1 MISRLSSKIRYR
13 NNSKIVPLPL
23 GEGGAAERE
32 PDRAKHEEKR
42 RVRVEFLHDS
52 RGFTLIEVLVSLSIM
67 ALITGIAFSGLS
79 AGIDSWERG
88 TRKIQ
93 ELDRRVSVQR
103 LLNRQLPLAIKGQ
116 FEGSNTTLEFVSSY
130 SLANGPGDPV
140 TVKYSFESGNL
151 TYSEAPLTKYTAEYG
166 EAAATQSLGAFT
178 EVRFSYLGRDALL
191 NRAWVNE
198 WKSDSPPPVVRFEI
212 NKDILIV
219 PIMNRQ

>member
-1 MISRLSSKIRYR
+1 MTSLRSLKM
-13 NNSKIVPLPL
+13 
-23 GEGGAAERE
+23 
-32 PDRAKHEEKR
+32 H
-42 RVRVEFLHDS
+42 FHDK

-88 TRKIQ
+88 TRRIQ
-93 ELDRRVSVQR
+93 ELDRRVSVER
-103 LLNRQLPLAIKGQ
+103 LLARQLPLATKGQ
-116 FEGSNTTLEFVSSY
+116 FEGNSTTLEFVSSY
-130 SLANGPGDPV
+130 SLANGPGDPM

-151 TYSEAPLTKYTAEYG
+151 VYSEIPLAKYTAGYG
-166 EAAATQSLGAFT
+166 EAAVMQSLGAFT
-178 EVRFSYLGRDALL
+178 EVRFSYLGRDSLG

-212 NKDILIV
+212 NKDVMIV